1 MAKAA
6 KTGKVVMSTLLML
19 TPHLAALAKSY
30 IGLIK
35 EERKKKYELI
45 EQILKYLFV
54 LILTAFIGFMLG
66 FLV

>member
-1 MAKAA
+1 MWWLVAGLVKMAKAA

-35 EERKKKYELI
+35 EERK
-45 EQILKYLFV
+45 
-54 LILTAFIGFMLG
+54 
-66 FLV
+66 